1 MGELKIP
8 EVILRERRKK
18 NLTQEE
24 LASSLGVSSQAISNW
39 ERGGYPDITLLPRIA
54 NYFGITVDELIG
66 NDAVTREEDIRS
78 FTDWFLKQ
86 PDIRSS
92 WAERLAKAKEY
103 YRKYPQDYDIMHYL
117 GWAIS
122 CSLPADAE
130 NMALLREIHE
140 KIMNGC
146 TDEWY
151 RRESMHRMCFA
162 CPDDELEMWIGKS
175 ELEWSEAVAIGELRE
190 ERCWRQERFEEYR
203 TERNKTDL
211 MIFMHYIGRNW
222 WQFHDRDSTA
232 AYDEPEHTAAWECHK
247 MRLLEVF
254 DGNGVP
260 EAWLGCYAEC
270 CLRSAGA
277 MIGCGRVD
285 EGFAQLERAFELY
298 GKWNRIPKKT
308 WLKLGNAGAF
318 GEAEIEKDGDST
330 IRYADGTTHWAPY
343 LWLFWQL
350 KGDIYCALC
359 KWKWFE
365 DVKDDPRYLDAL
377 ERARIMGDFPKNGT
391 SRRKS
396 NTA

>member
-1 MGELKIP
+1 MTDLKIP

-24 LASSLGVSSQAISNW
+24 LAASLGVSSQAISNW

-54 NYFGITVDELIG
+54 NFFGITVDELIG
-66 NDAVTREEDIRS
+66 NDAVTREEDIKS
-78 FTDWFLKQ
+78 FKDWFLKQ
-86 PDIRSS
+86 PDIKSA
-92 WAERLAKAKEY
+92 WAEKLEKAKEY

-130 NMALLREIHE
+130 NMELLRETHE

-151 RRESMHRMCFA
+151 RRESMHRMCCA
-162 CPDDELEMWIGKS
+162 CPDDELEKWIGKS
-175 ELEWSEAVAIGELRE
+175 ELEWSEAVALGELRE
-190 ERCWRQERFEEYR
+190 ERYWRQERFEEYR
-203 TERNKTDL
+203 IERNKTDL
-211 MIFMHYIGRNW
+211 MVFMHYIGRNW
-222 WQFHDRDSTA
+222 WQFGDRDSTA

-247 MRLLEVF
+247 MRLLEVL
-254 DGNGVP
+254 DEGGVP

-277 MIGCGRVD
+277 MIGCGRTD
-285 EGFAQLERAFELY
+285 EGFVQLERAFALY
-298 GKWNRIPKKT
+298 EKWNRIPKKT

-330 IRYADGTTHWAPY
+330 IRYADGTTHWSPY

-359 KWKWFE
+359 KWKWF
-365 DVKDDPRYLDAL
+365 DGVKDDPRYLDAL
-377 ERARIMGDFPKNGT
+377 ERARIMGDFPKN
-391 SRRKS
+391 
-396 NTA
+396 